1 MNVEKPPIKGASET
15 YKQLSS
21 FLQILLLYWAFL
33 PPKRQEFLIMIS
45 LDFDWQTNEFMLYCR
60 TTQLREKSM
69 MAYEQSLKL
78 FERWCRDEMG
88 IFTVDKVTE
97 NVIRRYIM
105 ELQERGKYTFYTID
119 KQKKTNYPERRRDYR
134 KPISTATINNYIRNI
149 RVFFNY
155 LERNYIIKKN
165 PMKRIRQLR
174 TNRKPKVYLTD
185 EELRKLLANLDR
197 SYFSEHRDY
206 MMIMLML
213 DSGMRLGECSTL
225 FVSDLELHRKRINLR
240 AEETKGRRERTVF
253 FSPKTEKALRSW
265 LQFKDRYVE
274 SDYLF
279 PVKEHGGPIG
289 VGNFESN
296 FRKYIARA
304 GLNEEYSPHCLRNNF
319 AKRCLMNGMDIYT
332 LSKILGHSSVTVTE
346 QAYLDINDDDM
357 SKRYQTY
364 SPLNGV

>member
-21 FLQILLLYWAFL
+21 FLQILLLYWAVL
-33 PPKRQEFLIMIS
+33 PSKRQEFLIMIS

-78 FERWCRDEMG
+78 FQRWCVDEMG

-105 ELQERGKYTFYTID
+105 ELQERGKYTFYIVD

-134 KPISTATINNYIRNI
+134 KPISTATINNYIRNL

-165 PMKRIRQLR
+165 PMKKIRQLR

-225 FVSDLELHRKRINLR
+225 LVTDLELHRKRINLR

-274 SDYLF
+274 SDCLF
-279 PVKEHGGPIG
+279 PVKEHGGSIG
-289 VGNFESN
+289 VGNFEGN
-296 FRKYIARA
+296 FRKYIART
-304 GLNEEYSPHCLRNNF
+304 GLSEEYTPHCLRNNF

-357 SKRYQTY
+357 SKRYQAY

>member
-1 MNVEKPPIKGASET
+1 MNRSIFMA
-15 YKQLSS
+15 
-21 FLQILLLYWAFL
+21 IC
-33 PPKRQEFLIMIS
+33 

-60 TTQLREKSM
+60 TTQLREKTMLS
-69 MAYEQSLKL
+69 YEQTLRL
-78 FERWCRDEMG
+78 FEKWCKEEQG
-88 IFTVDKVTE
+88 ISSVDKVNE
-97 NVIRRYIM
+97 NVIRRYIFD
-105 ELQERGKYTFYTID
+105 LQERGKYTFYAND
-119 KQKKTNYPERRRDYR
+119 KQKAINYPERRRDFR
-134 KPISTATINNYIRNI
+134 KPVSTITINNYIRNL

-155 LERNYIIKKN
+155 LERNYIIRKN
-165 PMKRIRQLR
+165 PIKRIRQLR
-174 TNRKPKVYLTD
+174 TNRQPKVYLTD
-185 EELRKLLANLDR
+185 DELRRLLAKFDR

-206 MMIMLML
+206 MMILLML

-225 FVSDLELHRKRINLR
+225 LVSDLELSRKRINLR
-240 AEETKGRRERTVF
+240 AEETKGRKERTVF

-265 LQFKDRYVE
+265 LQYKDRYVE

-296 FRKYIARA
+296 FRKYIERA
-304 GLNEEYSPHCLRNNF
+304 GLNEDYSPHCLRNNF

-357 SKRYQTY
+357 SKRYQHY